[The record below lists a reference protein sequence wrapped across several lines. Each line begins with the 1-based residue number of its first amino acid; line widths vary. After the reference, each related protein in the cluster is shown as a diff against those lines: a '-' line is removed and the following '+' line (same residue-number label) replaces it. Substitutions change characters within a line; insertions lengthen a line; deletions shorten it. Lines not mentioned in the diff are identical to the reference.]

1 MNDNDQLRSNIFD
14 PLVKKEEYLEFGDN
28 IDHSNW
34 TKQSSIHK
42 SVEDNADAKDTL
54 TMADTKTRDLILDQ
68 NSTGSIASSALISIQ

>member
-54 TMADTKTRDLILDQ
+54 TMTDTKKMGLILDQ

>member
-1 MNDNDQLRSNIFD
+1 M
-14 PLVKKEEYLEFGDN
+14 VKKEEYLEFGDN

-54 TMADTKTRDLILDQ
+54 TMTDTKKMGLILDQ